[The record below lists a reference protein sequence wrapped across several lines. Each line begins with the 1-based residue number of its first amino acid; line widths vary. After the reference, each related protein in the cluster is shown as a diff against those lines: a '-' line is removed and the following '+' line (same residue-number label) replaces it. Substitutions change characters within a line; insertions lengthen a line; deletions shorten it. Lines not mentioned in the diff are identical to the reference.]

1 MKIEEFIA
9 GRYAKCYQYDCFV
22 PELINHDWTW
32 ESQSLTLAF
41 EKAVKN
47 LSALDS
53 CAQFVPDLNLF
64 IRMHIVREAS
74 ASSRIEGTN
83 TEMDEAVLPEG
94 AVREERR
101 NDWREVNNYVM
112 AMGLSLKELERLP
125 LSIRLLRGAHECLMQ
140 GVRGE
145 AKQPGE
151 IRRSQNWIG
160 GTSIATARFI
170 PPAPEY
176 LPDLLSDL
184 EMFWHNDKIA
194 VPNLIR
200 CAISHYQFETIHP
213 FLDGNGRVGRL
224 LIPFYLISKGELQ
237 TPSLYISS
245 ILERHREEYYEALSR
260 VRSANDLIGWV
271 LFFLDAVS
279 ETAKT
284 GCEKFKRIF
293 ALRDD
298 MQVQISRMPNVAL
311 SQSAIRALYSEPRI
325 TINRLAELLGCDYQT
340 ANRLV
345 RRFEANKIVVCS
357 TDTKRNA
364 IYDFKRYLDIF
375 KD

>member
-1 MKIEEFIA
+1 
-9 GRYAKCYQYDCFV
+9 
-22 PELINHDWTW
+22 
-32 ESQSLTLAF
+32 
-41 EKAVKN
+41 
-47 LSALDS
+47 
-53 CAQFVPDLNLF
+53 
-64 IRMHIVREAS
+64 
-74 ASSRIEGTN
+74 
-83 TEMDEAVLPEG
+83 MDEAVLPEG

-101 NDWREVNNYVM
+101 NDWREVNNYVE

-125 LSIRLLRGAHECLMQ
+125 LSIRLLRGAHERLMQ

-151 IRRSQNWIG
+151 VRRSQNWIG

-245 ILERHREEYYEALSR
+245 ILEQHREEYYETLSR
-260 VRSANDLIGWV
+260 VRSKNDLVGWV

-279 ETAKT
+279 ETART
-284 GCEKFKRIF
+284 GREKFKRIF

-298 MQVQISRMPNVAL
+298 MQLQISRMPNVAL